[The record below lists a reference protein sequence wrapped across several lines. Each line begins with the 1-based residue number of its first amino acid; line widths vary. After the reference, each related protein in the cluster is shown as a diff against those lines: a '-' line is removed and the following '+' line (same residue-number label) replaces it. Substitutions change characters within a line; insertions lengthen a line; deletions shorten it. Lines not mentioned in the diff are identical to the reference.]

1 MSHRCRFIIGGH
13 GEQRIVDS
21 VKVGVSHYDFCDAPA
36 SIKRDG
42 VWLCAEHYDFI
53 EGNAVNYV
61 AQDPNWLPI
70 KMPDSA
76 WED

>member
-1 MSHRCRFIIGGH
+1 MSHLCQFIVGGH
-13 GEQRIVDS
+13 GDPDTLQIA
-21 VKVGVSHYDFCDAPA
+21 YDVCDAPA

-42 VWLCAEHYDFI
+42 VWLCAEHYDFA
-53 EGNAVNYV
+53 EDNAVNYV
-61 AQDPNWLPI
+61 AQDPVWLPA